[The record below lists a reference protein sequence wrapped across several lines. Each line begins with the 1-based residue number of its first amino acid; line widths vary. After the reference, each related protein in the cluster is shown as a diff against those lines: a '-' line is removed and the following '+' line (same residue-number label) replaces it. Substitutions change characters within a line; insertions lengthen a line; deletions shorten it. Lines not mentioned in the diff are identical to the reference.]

1 MEQQLRLC
9 KKCGNAIKWI
19 KDPINDKWI
28 QLEYDCDLEYDSL
41 EDVDMNEVA
50 LWRHKCVSVL
60 KCKKG
65 CDICIY
71 FDHKQKSVS
80 GKLIPTEVAT
90 HENHTCS
97 VRQDFLN
104 SYSAYQMIYQ
114 ITNIFGNCVL
124 LCRSLLLSHC
134 YLLF

>member
-19 KDPINDKWI
+19 KDPVNDKWI

-65 CDICIY
+65 CDIWIY

-80 GKLIPTEVAT
+80 GKLIPTELAT

-97 VRQDFLN
+97 VRQEFLN
-104 SYSAYQMIYQ
+104 NSQLIK
-114 ITNIFGNCVL
+114 
-124 LCRSLLLSHC
+124 
-134 YLLF
+134 